1 MILVIHPYLGVIL
14 NKLYPETKIPAGRPA
29 KLKNGRDRTIYI
41 DDESWE
47 KARKLGD
54 GKPSEGIRRALKK
67 CLTQ

>member
-1 MILVIHPYLGVIL
+1 MKKH
-14 NKLYPETKIPAGRPA
+14 IPNPSGRPA

-54 GKPSEGIRRALKK
+54 GKPSEGIRRALSYIPSE
-67 CLTQ
+67 QHEV